1 MDSVVKRFLSASPV
15 ATIMGI
21 LIFIVLLTYAIPSGE
36 FLREINPDSGLVI
49 VDGASYHQINKTY
62 LSLMDVFTSIHQGF
76 IDAADIIFLCFFSSF
91 YIRVIT
97 DCGAF
102 YAVIHS
108 LIRKLGKNKR
118 LMIPL
123 MILAVSL
130 AGVTYGELEDIFPL
144 IPLFVT
150 TAILLGYN
158 AVVGV
163 AISGGAV
170 MIGFA
175 ASAFN
180 PYTIG
185 VAQNIAGLPLYSG
198 YLYRLFIYAVF
209 ITLYIFWVMRY
220 ANKIDPEHN
229 EDLERYADQIKE
241 MEKMKGT
248 KLTGR
253 HKLVIAGFLVVV
265 GMMIYGA
272 MQLGWYFKEISA
284 LFLMGALFSCIL
296 LGYKPQTI
304 VDTALAG
311 FKDILLGVMVIGLA
325 RSILVMLN
333 ASMVLDTVIYGLY
346 QLMLLLPRVLFPIGI
361 LFIQT
366 ITNLF
371 IPSGSGQAAAVMP
384 IMIPLADLL
393 EVNRQVSILAFQM
406 GDGYS
411 NLLWPTGAIA
421 VVCGIGKVSL
431 QRWYKFF
438 LPFFM
443 MIIILECIF
452 LIAANAFGYGPF

>member
-21 LIFIVLLTYAIPSGE
+21 LMVIVLLTYVIPSGE
-36 FLREINPDSGLVI
+36 FVREIDPSTGLAV
-49 VDGASYHQINKTY
+49 VDGTSYHQIAKPF
-62 LSLMDVFTSIHQGF
+62 LSLMDIFTSIHQGF
-76 IDAADIIFLCFFSSF
+76 IEAADIIFLCFFSSF

-102 YAVIHS
+102 YAVVQS
-108 LIRKLGKNKR
+108 LIRKLGKNKQ
-118 LMIPL
+118 LMIPIV
-123 MILAVSL
+123 ILAVSL
-130 AGVTYGELEDIFPL
+130 AGVTYGELEDIYPL

-150 TAILLGYN
+150 TSILLGYD
-158 AVVGV
+158 AIVGV

-198 YLYRLFIYAVF
+198 WQLRLVIYLVF
-209 ITLYIFWVMRY
+209 IAFYIFWVMRY
-220 ANKIDPEHN
+220 ASRIDAELN
-229 EDLERYADQIKE
+229 EDAAIYADQIKVLDE
-241 MEKMKGT
+241 SQDQI
-248 KLTGR
+248 LTGQ
-253 HKLVIAGFLVVV
+253 HKVVIAGFLAVVAA
-265 GMMIYGA
+265 MIYGA

-284 LFLMGALFSCIL
+284 LFLMGALFSCVV
-296 LGYKPQTI
+296 LGYKPQQT

-333 ASMVLDTVIYGLY
+333 ESLVLDTVIYGLY
-346 QLMLLLPRVLFPIGI
+346 QVMLLLPKALFPIGI

-438 LPFFM
+438 MPFFM
-443 MIIILECIF
+443 GIVVLECVF
-452 LIAANAFGYGPF
+452 LIIANAIGYGPF

>member
-21 LIFIVLLTYAIPSGE
+21 LILVVLMTYLVPSGE
-36 FLREINPDSGLVI
+36 FVRELDPNTGLVV
-49 VDGASYHQINKTY
+49 VDGATYHQIEKNY
-62 LSLMDVFTSIHQGF
+62 LSIMDVFTSIHQGF

-102 YAVIHS
+102 YAVIQNM
-108 LIRKLGKNKR
+108 IRKLGNKKK
-118 LMIPL
+118 LMIPI

-130 AGVTYGELEDIFPL
+130 AGVTYGELEDIYPL

-150 TAILLGYN
+150 TSILLGYN

-198 YLYRLFIYAVF
+198 YLYRLLIYVVF
-209 ITLYIFWVMRY
+209 ISLYIFWVMRY
-220 ANKIDPEHN
+220 ASRIDPEDN

-241 MEKMKGT
+241 MESAEGMQ
-248 KLTGR
+248 LTGQ
-253 HKLVIAGFLVVV
+253 HKLVIGGFFVVV
-265 GMMIYGA
+265 ALMIYGA

-284 LFLMGALFSCIL
+284 LFLMGALFSCVL

-304 VDTALAG
+304 VDTALNG

-333 ASMVLDTVIYGLY
+333 ASLVLDTVIYGLY
-346 QLMLLLPRVLFPIGI
+346 QVMLLLPKALFPIGI

-366 ITNLF
+366 VTNLF

-443 MIIILECIF
+443 VIILLECIF
-452 LIAANAFGYGPF
+452 LIAANGFGYGPF